1 MKRSILLLAAAFV
14 AVALLGACASVSTE
28 SDVYNDADTLKA
40 IIEGTPVTAEA
51 EADEEEGAVVDVD
64 IAAILDGMAAPA
76 EEVMTPAEEPVKQK
90 AAVAKA
96 EVPAATTEATEAVEA
111 AVVETAEVV
120 ETAVMAAEEA
130 VEAEVAT
137 AVVETAEVVETAVMA
152 SEETVEEAAD
162 AVVAEIA
169 AVVETVEAAA
179 SEVEPVAAEA
189 AVAEVELV
197 ADVVATEETVVASE
211 ESTVSTRF
219 LPTTR
224 RIDRNIDLNKFV
236 YKNEWMLGLAASYG
250 KLDVADSELMLLVDD
265 VNFGVRRAV
274 VMPYIAYAYRDNRS
288 VGVRVGYELLQGDL
302 GNISLDLGSGADL
315 SFSLADIGVKNEN
328 FLWSIFHRNYIGL
341 DRRGIVGAILET
353 ELMVKTGTTSMY
365 TGSGDARN
373 YSESKNFAAKLNF
386 NPGLAVYVFPQV
398 CVTVTVGIG
407 GLAYNNI
414 RQYDAAGVMTGRRDH
429 SALKFKLNIADI
441 QIGVVAHLWN
451 KKNN

>member
-64 IAAILDGMAAPA
+64 IAAIIDGMAAPA
-76 EEVMTPAEEPVKQK
+76 EEVVTPVEEPVKQK

-96 EVPAATTEATEAVEA
+96 EVPAATTEVVEVVEVVEAVVAVEAEAAA
-111 AVVETAEVV
+111 AVVET
-120 ETAVMAAEEA
+120 T
-130 VEAEVAT
+130 EVAE
-137 AVVETAEVVETAVMA
+137 AAALVA
-152 SEETVEEAAD
+152 EETVEEVAG
-162 AVVAEIA
+162 AVVAEMA

-179 SEVEPVAAEA
+179 SEVELVASEEV
-189 AVAEVELV
+189 VAEVELV

-211 ESTVSTRF
+211 ESAVSTRF

-224 RIDRNIDLNKFV
+224 RIDRNIDRNKFV

-265 VNFGVRRAV
+265 INFGVRRAV
-274 VMPYIAYAYRDNRS
+274 VMPYIAYAYSDNRS

-315 SFSLADIGVKNEN
+315 SFSLADIGVKSEN

-353 ELMVKTGTTSMY
+353 ELMVKTGSTSMY

-414 RQYDAAGVMTGRRDH
+414 RQYNAAGVMTGRRDH

>member
-51 EADEEEGAVVDVD
+51 EADEEEGAIVDAD
-64 IAAILDGMAAPA
+64 IAAIIDGMAAPA
-76 EEVMTPAEEPVKQK
+76 EEVVTPVEEPVKQK
-90 AAVAKA
+90 AAVAKT
-96 EVPAATTEATEAVEA
+96 EVPAATTEVVEA
-111 AVVETAEVV
+111 EAEAEAAADVVET
-120 ETAVMAAEEA
+120 T
-130 VEAEVAT
+130 EVAE
-137 AVVETAEVVETAVMA
+137 AAALVA
-152 SEETVEEAAD
+152 EETVEEVAG
-162 AVVAEIA
+162 AVVAEMA

-179 SEVEPVAAEA
+179 SEVELVASEE

-197 ADVVATEETVVASE
+197 ADVVATEEAVVASE
-211 ESTVSTRF
+211 ESAVSTRF

-224 RIDRNIDLNKFV
+224 RIDRNIDRNKFV

-265 VNFGVRRAV
+265 INFGVRRAV
-274 VMPYIAYAYRDNRS
+274 VMPYIAYAYSDNRS

-414 RQYDAAGVMTGRRDH
+414 RQYNAAGIMTGRRDH

>member
-64 IAAILDGMAAPA
+64 IAAIIDGMAAPA
-76 EEVMTPAEEPVKQK
+76 EEVVTPVEEPVKQK

-96 EVPAATTEATEAVEA
+96 EVPAATTEVVEVVEVVEAVVAVEAEAAA
-111 AVVETAEVV
+111 AVVET
-120 ETAVMAAEEA
+120 T
-130 VEAEVAT
+130 EVAE
-137 AVVETAEVVETAVMA
+137 AAALVA
-152 SEETVEEAAD
+152 EETVEEVAG
-162 AVVAEIA
+162 AVVAEMA

-179 SEVEPVAAEA
+179 SEVELVASEEV
-189 AVAEVELV
+189 VAEVELV

-211 ESTVSTRF
+211 ESAVSTRF

-224 RIDRNIDLNKFV
+224 RIDRNIDRNKFV

-265 VNFGVRRAV
+265 INFGVRRAV
-274 VMPYIAYAYRDNRS
+274 VMPYIAYAYSDNRS

-353 ELMVKTGTTSMY
+353 ELMVKTGSTSMY

-414 RQYDAAGVMTGRRDH
+414 RQYNAAGVMTGRRDH

>member
-51 EADEEEGAVVDVD
+51 EAEEEEGAVVDVD
-64 IAAILDGMAAPA
+64 IAAIIDGMAAPA
-76 EEVMTPAEEPVKQK
+76 EEVVTPVEEPVKQK

-96 EVPAATTEATEAVEA
+96 EVPAATTEVVEAVVAEAAA
-111 AVVETAEVV
+111 AVVET
-120 ETAVMAAEEA
+120 T
-130 VEAEVAT
+130 EVAE
-137 AVVETAEVVETAVMA
+137 AAALVA
-152 SEETVEEAAD
+152 EETVEEVAG
-162 AVVAEIA
+162 AVVAEMA

-179 SEVEPVAAEA
+179 SEVELVASEE

-197 ADVVATEETVVASE
+197 ADVVATEEAVVASE
-211 ESTVSTRF
+211 ESAVSTRF

-224 RIDRNIDLNKFV
+224 RIDRNIDRNKFV

-265 VNFGVRRAV
+265 INFGVRRAV
-274 VMPYIAYAYRDNRS
+274 VMPYIAYAYSDNRS

-353 ELMVKTGTTSMY
+353 ELMVKTGSTSMY

-414 RQYDAAGVMTGRRDH
+414 RQYNAAGVMTGRRDH

>member
-51 EADEEEGAVVDVD
+51 EADEEEGAVVDAD
-64 IAAILDGMAAPA
+64 IAAIIGGMAAPA
-76 EEVMTPAEEPVKQK
+76 EEVVTPAEEVVKQK

-96 EVPAATTEATEAVEA
+96 EVPAATTEVVEAVVAEAAA
-111 AVVETAEVV
+111 AVVETTAEVV
-120 ETAVMAAEEA
+120 ETAAL
-130 VEAEVAT
+130 VA
-137 AVVETAEVVETAVMA
+137 
-152 SEETVEEAAD
+152 EETVEEVAG
-162 AVVAEIA
+162 AVVAEMA

-179 SEVEPVAAEA
+179 SEVELVASEE

-197 ADVVATEETVVASE
+197 ADVVATEEAVVVAE

-224 RIDRNIDLNKFV
+224 RIDRNIDRNKFV

-265 VNFGVRRAV
+265 INFGVRRAV
-274 VMPYIAYAYRDNRS
+274 VMPYIAYAYSDNRS

-353 ELMVKTGTTSMY
+353 ELMVKTGSTSMY

-414 RQYDAAGVMTGRRDH
+414 RQYNAAGVMTGRRDH

>member
-64 IAAILDGMAAPA
+64 IAAIIDGMAAPA
-76 EEVMTPAEEPVKQK
+76 EEVVTPVEEPVKQK

-96 EVPAATTEATEAVEA
+96 EVPAATTEVVEVVEAEAAA
-111 AVVETAEVV
+111 AVVETTAEVV
-120 ETAVMAAEEA
+120 ET
-130 VEAEVAT
+130 T
-137 AVVETAEVVETAVMA
+137 EVVETAALVA
-152 SEETVEEAAD
+152 EETVEEVAG
-162 AVVAEIA
+162 AVVAEMA

-179 SEVEPVAAEA
+179 SEVELVAAEE

-197 ADVVATEETVVASE
+197 ADVVATEEAVVASE
-211 ESTVSTRF
+211 ESAVSTRF

-224 RIDRNIDLNKFV
+224 RIDRNIDRNKFV

-265 VNFGVRRAV
+265 INFGVRRAV
-274 VMPYIAYAYRDNRS
+274 VMPYIAYAYSDNRS

-353 ELMVKTGTTSMY
+353 ELMVKTGSTSMY

-414 RQYDAAGVMTGRRDH
+414 RQYNAAGVMTGRRDH

>member
-51 EADEEEGAVVDVD
+51 EADEEDGAVVDVD
-64 IAAILDGMAAPA
+64 IAAIIDGMAAPA
-76 EEVMTPAEEPVKQK
+76 EEVVTPVEEPVKQK

-96 EVPAATTEATEAVEA
+96 EVPAATTEVVEAVVAEAAA

-120 ETAVMAAEEA
+120 ETT
-130 VEAEVAT
+130 EVAE
-137 AVVETAEVVETAVMA
+137 AAALVA
-152 SEETVEEAAD
+152 EETVEEVAG
-162 AVVAEIA
+162 AVVAETA
-169 AVVETVEAAA
+169 VVVETVEAAT
-179 SEVEPVAAEA
+179 SEVELVASEE

-197 ADVVATEETVVASE
+197 ADVVATEEEVVASE
-211 ESTVSTRF
+211 ESAVSTRF

-224 RIDRNIDLNKFV
+224 RIDRNIDRNKFV

-265 VNFGVRRAV
+265 INFGVRRAV
-274 VMPYIAYAYRDNRS
+274 VMPYIAYAYSDNRS

-353 ELMVKTGTTSMY
+353 ELMVKTGSTSMY

-414 RQYDAAGVMTGRRDH
+414 RQYNAAGVMTGRRDH

>member
-51 EADEEEGAVVDVD
+51 EADEEEGAIVDVD
-64 IAAILDGMAAPA
+64 IAAIIDGMAAPA
-76 EEVMTPAEEPVKQK
+76 EEVATPAEEPVKQK

-96 EVPAATTEATEAVEA
+96 EVPAATTEAVEAVETEVAA
-111 AVVETAEVV
+111 AVVETAEIV
-120 ETAVMAAEEA
+120 ETAVM
-130 VEAEVAT
+130 VA
-137 AVVETAEVVETAVMA
+137 
-152 SEETVEEAAD
+152 EETVEEAAD

-197 ADVVATEETVVASE
+197 ADVVATEEAVVASE

-219 LPTTR
+219 LPTSR

>member
-64 IAAILDGMAAPA
+64 IAAIIDGMAAPA
-76 EEVMTPAEEPVKQK
+76 EEVVTPVEEPVKQK
-90 AAVAKA
+90 VAVAKA
-96 EVPAATTEATEAVEA
+96 EVPAATTEVVEVVEVVEAEAAA
-111 AVVETAEVV
+111 AVVETTAEVV
-120 ETAVMAAEEA
+120 ET
-130 VEAEVAT
+130 T
-137 AVVETAEVVETAVMA
+137 EVVETAALVA
-152 SEETVEEAAD
+152 EETVEEVAG
-162 AVVAEIA
+162 AVVAEMA

-179 SEVEPVAAEA
+179 SEVELVAAEE

-197 ADVVATEETVVASE
+197 ADVVATEEAVVASE
-211 ESTVSTRF
+211 ESAVSTRF

-224 RIDRNIDLNKFV
+224 RIDRNIDRNKFV

-265 VNFGVRRAV
+265 INFGVRRAV
-274 VMPYIAYAYRDNRS
+274 VMPYIAYAYSDNRS

-353 ELMVKTGTTSMY
+353 ELMVKTGSTSMY

-414 RQYDAAGVMTGRRDH
+414 RQYNAAGVMTGRRDH

>member
-51 EADEEEGAVVDVD
+51 EADEEDGAVVDVD
-64 IAAILDGMAAPA
+64 IAAIIDGMAAPA
-76 EEVMTPAEEPVKQK
+76 EGVVTPVEEPVKQK

-96 EVPAATTEATEAVEA
+96 EVPAATTEVVE
-111 AVVETAEVV
+111 AVVET
-120 ETAVMAAEEA
+120 TAEA
-130 VEAEVAT
+130 VETTEVAE
-137 AVVETAEVVETAVMA
+137 AAALVA
-152 SEETVEEAAD
+152 EETVEEVAG
-162 AVVAEIA
+162 AVVAEMA
-169 AVVETVEAAA
+169 AVAETVEAAA
-179 SEVEPVAAEA
+179 SEVELVASEE

-197 ADVVATEETVVASE
+197 ADVVATEEAVVASE
-211 ESTVSTRF
+211 ESAVSTRF

-224 RIDRNIDLNKFV
+224 RIDRNIDRNKFV

-265 VNFGVRRAV
+265 INFGVRRAV
-274 VMPYIAYAYRDNRS
+274 VMPYIAYAYSDNRS

-414 RQYDAAGVMTGRRDH
+414 RQYNAAGVMTGRRDH

>member
-51 EADEEEGAVVDVD
+51 EADEEEGAVVDAD
-64 IAAILDGMAAPA
+64 IAAIIGGMAAPA
-76 EEVMTPAEEPVKQK
+76 EEVVTPAEEPVKQK

-96 EVPAATTEATEAVEA
+96 EVPAATTEAVETEVTAVVVETAEAVEA
-111 AVVETAEVV
+111 EVAAEVV
-120 ETAVMAAEEA
+120 ETAVM
-130 VEAEVAT
+130 T
-137 AVVETAEVVETAVMA
+137 A
-152 SEETVEEAAD
+152 EETVEEAAD

-197 ADVVATEETVVASE
+197 ADVVATEEAVVASE

-265 VNFGVRRAV
+265 INFGVRRAV

>member
-1 MKRSILLLAAAFV
+1 M
-14 AVALLGACASVSTE
+14 
-28 SDVYNDADTLKA
+28 
-40 IIEGTPVTAEA
+40 
-51 EADEEEGAVVDVD
+51 
-64 IAAILDGMAAPA
+64 
-76 EEVMTPAEEPVKQK
+76 
-90 AAVAKA
+90 A
-96 EVPAATTEATEAVEA
+96 EVPAATTEVVEAVVAEAA

-130 VEAEVAT
+130 VEAEVAA

-152 SEETVEEAAD
+152 SEETVEEVAG
-162 AVVAEIA
+162 AVVAEMA

-179 SEVEPVAAEA
+179 SEVELVASEE

-197 ADVVATEETVVASE
+197 ADVVATEEAVVASE
-211 ESTVSTRF
+211 ESAASTRF

-224 RIDRNIDLNKFV
+224 RIDRNIDRNKFV

-265 VNFGVRRAV
+265 INFGVRRAV
-274 VMPYIAYAYRDNRS
+274 VMPYIAYAYSDNRS

-353 ELMVKTGTTSMY
+353 ELMVKTGSTSMY

-414 RQYDAAGVMTGRRDH
+414 RQYNAAGVMTGRRDH